1 MKNRQLVEM
10 LVIILWCRAEEPVM
24 CPMHNVNLPWLLCL
38 KTQLTVCLA
47 HSRPYS
53 RPCSRGYCHTD
64 IALVQAQDDFT
75 EGLQTQL
82 VKLQQEKDASDR
94 ALQRKNSDFQRVQNV
109 ATAAVTSLSET
120 STKRVELQQE
130 LRSLKDSLAEVNT
143 TKVNA
148 LQVRTAA

>member
-1 MKNRQLVEM
+1 
-10 LVIILWCRAEEPVM
+10 M
-24 CPMHNVNLPWLLCL
+24 CPMHNVNLPGLLCF
-38 KTQLTVCLA
+38 KTQLAVCAA
-47 HSRPYS
+47 HSRSYY
-53 RPCSRGYCHTD
+53 RPCSRVCCHTD

-82 VKLQQEKDASDR
+82 VKLQQQKDASDR
-94 ALQRKNSDFQRVQNV
+94 ALGSKHGDFQRAQNV

-120 STKRVELQQE
+120 STKRVEVQRE
-130 LRSLKDSLAEVNT
+130 LRSLRDSLAEVNT